1 MKLTKSIDL
10 SHNYTQKFHK
20 NDGYNIKTSILNSN
34 YYNFISRNT
43 KNSSKEN
50 KRKIFTYNNSNDE
63 ISNDL
68 NNITIKKIKKNK
80 KRDKSRNSKL
90 TPAQYIKPLFYM
102 LNDRIKA
109 INRQF
114 NGYRNEKYYI
124 NFNYNLFSSFKNSDN
139 YTLKTISNNQK
150 EGINENIYSN
160 YMKNIN
166 KKNKNKKKKQ
176 NCSFDDR
183 LENNRFNKY
192 INYSLYENENF
203 DAKIIKIQNCFR
215 SFIVRYKFYK
225 KLRENNKE
233 VKYSET
239 TNKLVNNYFNQL
251 SSIKKDSNSK
261 KLKGKNKKDNI
272 YFNQNNFNN
281 TYINNSIK
289 NKKDNIYFTFIN
301 HSIKNNHK
309 LLVLCKNENFII
321 KSNKRHNPKKS
332 TNNNMHLIKK
342 QNELLEKEKDAIN
355 KEKKLYEIKIKEL
368 IEENYK
374 LKQKNTLSEKNKS
387 NLEKLKEENEILKQK
402 IIKFEE
408 RNKECEI
415 MENKYKNLVDQNE
428 TLYQENLKLNEQIE
442 DKIKN
447 LIEVNKRNQ
456 KKIKLYED
464 SMNEQES
471 LINENQELN
480 KLNIEMKNKM
490 NKLIK
495 ENNAYKE
502 KLKNNEIVQQNPNS
516 NNINQ
521 EKEKE
526 KLIIDNKKLLE
537 KNEEL
542 QNLVDQ
548 MKKKISKISKAYKF
562 TNKYINENSGNQSR
576 EKSIISS
583 PYELNEDNNIKN
595 FDIKEEEYHNN
606 RELYLKRIRERK
618 LDNDKLAK
626 EEKLKH
632 LFKKRIDEMK
642 DYLHRC
648 FMRFY
653 YNGIFVQMQKRKS
666 LEIPVTKVVKSKR
679 FSELVNKFN
688 SGPNNKIGKIDNKIY
703 KKGRTKSYDNSFNN
717 INLKSQNIIYEEKD
731 E

>member
-20 NDGYNIKTSILNSN
+20 NDSYNIKTSILNSN

-114 NGYRNEKYYI
+114 NGFRNEKYYI
-124 NFNYNLFSSFKNSDN
+124 NFNYNLFPSFKNSDN

-150 EGINENIYSN
+150 EGINDNIYSN

-166 KKNKNKKKKQ
+166 NKNKNKRKKQ
-176 NCSFDDR
+176 NCSYDDR
-183 LENNRFNKY
+183 SGNNRYNKY
-192 INYSLYENENF
+192 INYSLDDNDILNS
-203 DAKIIKIQNCFR
+203 KIIMIQACFR
-215 SFIVRYKFYK
+215 SFFSRYKFYK
-225 KLRENNKE
+225 KLRDNDKE
-233 VKYSET
+233 IKYSET
-239 TNKLVNNYFNQL
+239 TNKLINNYFNKL
-251 SSIKKDSNSK
+251 TSIKKNSN
-261 KLKGKNKKDNI
+261 KLKGKNKKDI
-272 YFNQNNFNN
+272 FNFNKS
-281 TYINNSIK
+281 YNNS
-289 NKKDNIYFTFIN
+289 YIN
-301 HSIKNNHK
+301 HSIRNEHQ
-309 LLVLCKNENFII
+309 LLIKCKNENFMI
-321 KSNKRHNPKKS
+321 KSNKRHNNKKA
-332 TNNNMHLIKK
+332 TNNSNIHLIKK
-342 QNELLEKEKDAIN
+342 QNELLEKEKDTLI
-355 KEKKLYEIKIKEL
+355 KEKKLFEIKIKEL
-368 IEENYK
+368 LEENYK

-402 IIKFEE
+402 LIQFEE

-480 KLNIEMKNKM
+480 KLNKEMKNKM

-542 QNLVDQ
+542 QNLVEQ

-576 EKSIISS
+576 EKSNISS

-618 LDNDKLAK
+618 LDSDKLAK

>member
-80 KRDKSRNSKL
+80 KKDKSRNSKL

-150 EGINENIYSN
+150 EGINDNIYSN

-166 KKNKNKKKKQ
+166 SKNTNKRKKQ
-176 NCSFDDR
+176 NCSYDDR
-183 LENNRFNKY
+183 SGNNRYNKY
-192 INYSLYENENF
+192 INYSLDDNDILNS
-203 DAKIIKIQNCFR
+203 KIIMIQACFR
-215 SFIVRYKFYK
+215 SFFSRYKFYK
-225 KLRENNKE
+225 KLRDNDKE
-233 VKYSET
+233 IKYSET
-239 TNKLVNNYFNQL
+239 TNKLINNYFNKL
-251 SSIKKDSNSK
+251 TFIKKNSN
-261 KLKGKNKKDNI
+261 KLKGKNKKDI
-272 YFNQNNFNN
+272 FNFNKSH
-281 TYINNSIK
+281 NNS
-289 NKKDNIYFTFIN
+289 YIN
-301 HSIKNNHK
+301 HSIRNEHQ
-309 LLVLCKNENFII
+309 LLIKCKNENFMI
-321 KSNKRHNPKKS
+321 KSNKRHNNKKA
-332 TNNNMHLIKK
+332 TNNSNMHLIKK
-342 QNELLEKEKDAIN
+342 QNELLEKEKDTLI
-355 KEKKLYEIKIKEL
+355 KEKKLFEIKIKEL
-368 IEENYK
+368 LEENYK

-402 IIKFEE
+402 LIQFEE

-428 TLYQENLKLNEQIE
+428 ALYQENLKLNEQIE

-480 KLNIEMKNKM
+480 KLNKEMKNKM

-516 NNINQ
+516 NNTYQ

-576 EKSIISS
+576 EKSNISS
-583 PYELNEDNNIKN
+583 PYELNEENNIKN

-618 LDNDKLAK
+618 LDSDKLAK

-688 SGPNNKIGKIDNKIY
+688 SGPNNKVGKIDNKSY

>member
-1 MKLTKSIDL
+1 MKLTRSIDL
-10 SHNYTQKFHK
+10 TQNNIHKFPK
-20 NDGYNIKTSILNSN
+20 NSEYNIKTMALNSN
-34 YYNFISRNT
+34 YYNYVSRNT
-43 KNSSKEN
+43 KKTSKEN
-50 KRKIFTYNNSNDE
+50 KRKILSYNISKDE
-63 ISNDL
+63 VSNDL
-68 NNITIKKIKKNK
+68 NNITIQKIKKPKNK
-80 KRDKSRNSKL
+80 DKTRNSKL

-109 INRQF
+109 INKQYD
-114 NGYRNEKYYI
+114 GLRNEKYFI

-183 LENNRFNKY
+183 LENNRYNKY

-203 DAKIIKIQNCFR
+203 DSKIIKIQNCFR
-215 SFIVRYKFYK
+215 SFIIRYKFYK
-225 KLRENNKE
+225 KLKENNKE

-239 TNKLVNNYFNQL
+239 TNKLVNNYFNKL
-251 SSIKKDSNSK
+251 SSIKKDSNSN

-272 YFNQNNFNN
+272 YFSQNNSNN
-281 TYINNSIK
+281 TY
-289 NKKDNIYFTFIN
+289 IN

-309 LLVLCKNENFII
+309 LLVLCKNENFLI
-321 KSNKRHNPKKS
+321 KSNRRHNPKKS
-332 TNNNMHLIKK
+332 TNNNNMHLIKK
-342 QNELLEKEKDAIN
+342 QNELLEKEKDAII

-402 IIKFEE
+402 IVKFEE

-428 TLYQENLKLNEQIE
+428 ALYQENLKLNEQIE

-447 LIEVNKRNQ
+447 LIEVNKKNQ

-464 SMNEQES
+464 SMNDQES
-471 LINENQELN
+471 IINENQELN
-480 KLNIEMKNKM
+480 KLNKEMKNKM

-502 KLKNNEIVQQNPNS
+502 KLKEIETKQQNPN
-516 NNINQ
+516 NIGINH
-521 EKEKE
+521 EKE
-526 KLIIDNKKLLE
+526 KLILENKKILE

-542 QNLVDQ
+542 QSLVEQ

-562 TNKYINENSGNQSR
+562 TNKYINETSSNRSR
-576 EKSIISS
+576 EKSNISS
-583 PYELNEDNNIKN
+583 PYELNEENNVKN
-595 FDIKEEEYHNN
+595 FDIKEEEGEEYHNN
-606 RELYLKRIRERK
+606 RELCLKRIRERN
-618 LDNDKLAK
+618 LDNDRKAK
-626 EEKLKH
+626 EEKLKN
-632 LFKKRIDEMK
+632 LFKKRIFEMN

-653 YNGIFVQMQKRKS
+653 YNGIFAQMQKRKS

-679 FSELVNKFN
+679 FNDLVNKFN
-688 SGPNNKIGKIDNKIY
+688 SGANNKNEKIDNKSF
-703 KKGRTKSYDNSFNN
+703 KKGRTKSYDNSVFN
-717 INLKSQNIIYEEKD
+717 INLKAQSTIYEEKD

>member
-1 MKLTKSIDL
+1 
-10 SHNYTQKFHK
+10 
-20 NDGYNIKTSILNSN
+20 
-34 YYNFISRNT
+34 
-43 KNSSKEN
+43 
-50 KRKIFTYNNSNDE
+50 
-63 ISNDL
+63 
-68 NNITIKKIKKNK
+68 
-80 KRDKSRNSKL
+80 
-90 TPAQYIKPLFYM
+90 M

-109 INRQF
+109 INKQYD
-114 NGYRNEKYYI
+114 GLRNEKYFI
-124 NFNYNLFSSFKNSDN
+124 NFNYNLFPSFKNSDN

-192 INYSLYENENF
+192 INYSLYDNENF

-225 KLRENNKE
+225 KLKESNKE
-233 VKYSET
+233 GKYSET
-239 TNKLVNNYFNQL
+239 TDKLVNNYFNRL

-281 TYINNSIK
+281 TY
-289 NKKDNIYFTFIN
+289 IN

-387 NLEKLKEENEILKQK
+387 NLEKLKEENELLKQK

-428 TLYQENLKLNEQIE
+428 ALYQENLKLNEQIE

-447 LIEVNKRNQ
+447 LIEVNKKNQ

-464 SMNEQES
+464 SMNDQES
-471 LINENQELN
+471 IINENQELN
-480 KLNIEMKNKM
+480 KLNKEMKNKM

-502 KLKNNEIVQQNPNS
+502 KLKEIETKQQNPN
-516 NNINQ
+516 NIFINH
-521 EKEKE
+521 EKE
-526 KLIIDNKKLLE
+526 KLILENKKILE

-542 QNLVDQ
+542 QNLVEQ

-562 TNKYINENSGNQSR
+562 TNKYINETSSNRSR
-576 EKSIISS
+576 EKSNISS
-583 PYELNEDNNIKN
+583 PYELNEENNIKN
-595 FDIKEEEYHNN
+595 FDIKEEEGEEYHNN
-606 RELYLKRIRERK
+606 RELYLKRIRERN
-618 LDNDKLAK
+618 LDNDRKAK
-626 EEKLKH
+626 EEKLKN
-632 LFKKRIDEMK
+632 LFTKRIVEMK

-653 YNGIFVQMQKRKS
+653 YNGIFAQMQKRKS

-679 FSELVNKFN
+679 FNDLVNKFN
-688 SGPNNKIGKIDNKIY
+688 SGANNKNEKIDNKSF
-703 KKGRTKSYDNSFNN
+703 KKGRTKSYDNSVFN
-717 INLKSQNIIYEEKD
+717 INLKAQSTIYEEKD